1 MIFGQSR
8 YLPDELKP
16 VSLSARRQS
25 HYLPDEMRISL
36 RQSHY
41 LADTTTNISAPDT
54 YTGDEVFQDNRAD
67 TGSYGM
73 EQMYQRWIQQ
83 SSCGLLM
90 LLGKHGL
97 ERQNE
102 VNLPARM

>member
-25 HYLPDEMRISL
+25 HYLPDEMQISL

-41 LADTTTNISAPDT
+41 LADTTVGVPLFANP
-54 YTGDEVFQDNRAD
+54 
-67 TGSYGM
+67 GSRNK
-73 EQMYQRWIQQ
+73 ELVIQ
-83 SSCGLLM
+83 L
-90 LLGKHGL
+90 H
-97 ERQNE
+97 
-102 VNLPARM
+102 A